1 MEYLK
6 GDAECK
12 RADEI
17 SQERFAI
24 PSLSL
29 MEEAALLS
37 FMKLKDMLKKDTSV
51 LFLAGGGNN
60 GADALALA
68 RICRI
73 NGYNNICIYTPD
85 YSRRSRENEIQ
96 LECCRALSIPFADDI
111 VPSDIL
117 IDGLLGV
124 GIRGTLR
131 EREAEIIDKVNGKD
145 FYVVSV
151 DLPSGLC
158 DSCFNNAVIA
168 DETYTFGCRK
178 RCMYA
183 LGNRKYCG
191 KISVLNPSFPQE
203 VLNEIPS
210 RNISLHNASGYCRL
224 TLGSDDYKVTRGRVA
239 VIGGSAEY
247 VGAVRLSA
255 KAALKAGSGMVTV
268 FTDAGIISL
277 VSLDC
282 GASVMVRPFEDF
294 FSMHDSFDAVLLG
307 PGLGRGEMQR
317 RLVERI
323 ASLPLRTLV
332 LDADAIRLLGGKCSA
347 ERLILTPHVGEFRS
361 LSGKEGYHSPDEFYD
376 TLIETGHRL
385 DASIILKADAVYLC
399 EGERIRIVDGQ
410 NPYLGTAG
418 SGDVLSGITAS
429 IAALGR
435 EDIINAVLLHQLSG
449 SEAHEKLG
457 CYTSDE
463 LIGIMGAIR

>member
-6 GDAECK
+6 SDAECK

-37 FMKLKDMLKKDTSV
+37 FMELKQKLKKDTSV

-60 GADALALA
+60 GADSLALA

-73 NGYNNICIYTPD
+73 NGYGNIRIYAPD
-85 YSRRSRENEIQ
+85 YPSRSRENEIQ
-96 LECCRALSIPFADDI
+96 LECCRALSIPFAEDI

-124 GIRGTLR
+124 GIKGALR
-131 EREAEIIDKVNGKD
+131 KREAEIIGKVNEKD
-145 FYVVSV
+145 FYVISV

-168 DETYTFGCRK
+168 DETYTFGSRK

-203 VLNEIPS
+203 VLNDIPS
-210 RNISLHNASGYCRL
+210 RDISLHDASEYGRL
-224 TLGSDDYKVTRGRVA
+224 TLESDDYKVTRVRVA
-239 VIGGSAEY
+239 VIGGSTGY

-268 FTDAGIISL
+268 FTDENIISL

-307 PGLGRGEMQR
+307 PGLGRGER
-317 RLVERI
+317 ARLLVERI
-323 ASLPLRTLV
+323 AALHLRTLV
-332 LDADAIRLLGGKCSA
+332 LDADAIRLFDGKCNA
-347 ERLILTPHVGEFRS
+347 DHLVLTPHVGEFRT
-361 LSGKEGYHSPDEFYD
+361 LSGKDRYASPDEFYD
-376 TLIETGHRL
+376 TLIETGHRIG
-385 DASIILKADAVYLC
+385 AAIILKADAVYLC
-399 EGERIRIVDGQ
+399 EGKRIRIVDGQ

-418 SGDVLSGITAS
+418 SGDILSGITAS

-435 EDIINAVLLHQLSG
+435 EDIINAVMLHQLSG
-449 SEAHEKLG
+449 FEAHEKLG

-463 LIGIMGAIR
+463 LIEIMGAIR

>member
-1 MEYLK
+1 
-6 GDAECK
+6 
-12 RADEI
+12 
-17 SQERFAI
+17 
-24 PSLSL
+24 
-29 MEEAALLS
+29 
-37 FMKLKDMLKKDTSV
+37 
-51 LFLAGGGNN
+51 
-60 GADALALA
+60 
-68 RICRI
+68 
-73 NGYNNICIYTPD
+73 
-85 YSRRSRENEIQ
+85 
-96 LECCRALSIPFADDI
+96 
-111 VPSDIL
+111 
-117 IDGLLGV
+117 
-124 GIRGTLR
+124 
-131 EREAEIIDKVNGKD
+131 
-145 FYVVSV
+145 
-151 DLPSGLC
+151 
-158 DSCFNNAVIA
+158 
-168 DETYTFGCRK
+168 
-178 RCMYA
+178 
-183 LGNRKYCG
+183 
-191 KISVLNPSFPQE
+191 
-203 VLNEIPS
+203 
-210 RNISLHNASGYCRL
+210 
-224 TLGSDDYKVTRGRVA
+224 
-239 VIGGSAEY
+239 
-247 VGAVRLSA
+247 
-255 KAALKAGSGMVTV
+255 MVTV
-268 FTDAGIISL
+268 FTDANIISL

-347 ERLILTPHVGEFRS
+347 EQFILTPHVGEFRS
-361 LSGKEGYHSPDEFYD
+361 LSGKDGYQSPDEFYD

>member
-12 RADEI
+12 RADKI
-17 SQERFAI
+17 SQERFSI

-37 FMKLKDMLKKDTSV
+37 FMELKQKLKKDTSV

-60 GADALALA
+60 GADSLALA

-73 NGYNNICIYTPD
+73 NGYGNIRIYAPD
-85 YSRRSRENEIQ
+85 YPSRSRENEIQ
-96 LECCRALSIPFADDI
+96 LECCRALSIPFAEDV

-117 IDGLLGV
+117 IDGLLGA
-124 GIRGTLR
+124 GIKGALR
-131 EREAEIIDKVNGKD
+131 EREAEIIRQVNEKD
-145 FYVVSV
+145 FYVISV

-168 DETYTFGCRK
+168 DETYTFGSRK

-191 KISVLNPSFPQE
+191 RISVLNPSFPQE
-203 VLNEIPS
+203 VLSDIPS
-210 RNISLHNASGYCRL
+210 RDISLHDASEYGRL
-224 TLGSDDYKVTRGRVA
+224 TLESDDYKVTRGRVA
-239 VIGGSAEY
+239 VIGGSTGY

-268 FTDAGIISL
+268 FTDENIISL
-277 VSLDC
+277 VSFDC

-294 FSMHDSFDAVLLG
+294 FSTYDSFDAVLLG
-307 PGLGRGEMQR
+307 PGLGRGEEQR
-317 RLVERI
+317 LLVERVS
-323 ASLPLRTLV
+323 ALHLRTLV
-332 LDADAIRLLGGKCSA
+332 LDADAIRLFDGKCNA
-347 ERLILTPHVGEFRS
+347 GHLILTPHVGEFRT
-361 LSGKEGYHSPDEFYD
+361 LSDKDGYASPDEFYD
-376 TLIETGHRL
+376 ILIETGHRL
-385 DASIILKADAVYLC
+385 DAAIILKADAVYLC

-435 EDIINAVLLHQLSG
+435 EDILNAVLLHQLSG
-449 SEAHEKLG
+449 LEAHGKLG

-463 LIGIMGAIR
+463 LIDIMGKIR